1 MCLLA
6 HNSILFTTAWREQYV
21 SACSRGIDPSCL
33 CEHNGAGLEH
43 GKGVGVADAAHNSP
57 YPQSDRKVR
66 VNSISRGLRMQW
78 RREVHHVIL
87 DIIMCGIVVAVPD
100 AIMVPSSF

>member
-6 HNSILFTTAWREQYV
+6 HNSILFTTAWPEQYV
-21 SACSRGIDPSCL
+21 SACSHGIDPSCL

-43 GKGVGVADAAHNSP
+43 GKGVDVADAAHNSP

-66 VNSISRGLRMQW
+66 VNSISRGLEERGPS
-78 RREVHHVIL
+78 R
-87 DIIMCGIVVAVPD
+87 DIGYHYVWYSCSCP
-100 AIMVPSSF
+100 